1 MLTRRTM
8 LASVGAAG
16 ASLFGLPA
24 VPTFG
29 AASTVRTAVDF
40 DVPRGACDCHVHVF
54 DPAHYPYVN
63 ERAYTPPEA
72 SVADLRDLQAAL
84 RFDPWSSYSRAFTE
98 PTIPVPS
105 MPFAGSVREPAA
117 SPSSASRPRRPR
129 STRWR
134 RTASGACG

>member
-16 ASLFGLPA
+16 ASLFGLPTA
-24 VPTFG
+24 PTFG
-29 AASTVRTAVDF
+29 AAATVRTAVDF

-72 SVADLRDLQAAL
+72 SVADLREARATP
-84 RFDPWSSYSRAFTE
+84 RRGGRAFTE

-105 MPFAGSVREPAA
+105 MPFAGSVR
-117 SPSSASRPRRPR
+117 
-129 STRWR
+129 
-134 RTASGACG
+134 

>member
-16 ASLFGLPA
+16 ASLFGLPTA
-24 VPTFG
+24 PTFG
-29 AASTVRTAVDF
+29 AAATVRTAVDF

-84 RFDPWSSYSRAFTE
+84 RFDRVVITE

-134 RTASGACG
+134 RAASEACG